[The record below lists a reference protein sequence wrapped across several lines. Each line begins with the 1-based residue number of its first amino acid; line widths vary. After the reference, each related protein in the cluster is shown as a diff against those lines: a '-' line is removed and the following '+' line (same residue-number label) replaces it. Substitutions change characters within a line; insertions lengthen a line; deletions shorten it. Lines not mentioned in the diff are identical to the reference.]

1 MTKIRLLS
9 VLAIGGCAVGIA
21 TGTAWAGGPGDQID
35 DTPGPPGSYGAMF
48 AAVGSGTFADFSDDG
63 TRIGNVEVGYDA
75 FGNTAEEAVN
85 ELVGTCQIEGGQN
98 CSADMVTN
106 DNLCIVSLADGR
118 DNVNSG
124 GAGPTIEAARLDAI
138 ARAASSNLPMSP
150 DSVVL
155 ISDCP

>member
-1 MTKIRLLS
+1 MKLRILHAFWM
-9 VLAIGGCAVGIA
+9 VGCAVTLA
-21 TGTAWAGGPGDQID
+21 SGTAWAGGPGEPVDN
-35 DTPGPPGSYGAMF
+35 TPGPPGSYGGMF
-48 AAVGSGTFADFSDDG
+48 AAVGSGTFANINADG
-63 TRIGNVEVGYDA
+63 VQVGNVEVGYDA

-85 ELVGTCQIEGGQN
+85 SLVGMCEAEGGQN

-106 DNLCIVSLADGR
+106 DNLCIASIADGR

-138 ARAASSNLPMSP
+138 ARAAASNLPMSP

-155 ISDCP
+155 IADCP